1 MNFDLVRRSTLKF
14 DFEGRN
20 MMPRQLSLFEDDGD
34 DDLEFNAFEWPIN
47 IGHATISQVNSK
59 SILTKT
65 SGFMS
70 EYDYSLNP
78 YSGCSYG
85 CSYCYAAFFA
95 RDEAKRNNWGTWV
108 EAKTNAIDVIRRMRT
123 DLSDKTVYMSTV
135 TDPYQPV
142 ERRLKLVRPILE
154 ELANRGARL
163 VVQTRSPL
171 VTRDLD
177 LFKKFEH
184 VRINMTVSTDS
195 RRVQQAFEPYCAAPN
210 RRLRAIT
217 QIAMAG
223 INTSITMT
231 PLLPIEDIDAFT
243 QDLLKTGVQH
253 FVVQPFHA
261 DRGKF
266 VAGTRPRALQLI
278 ADLNWSDADY
288 KRIVT
293 HMRSRL
299 PILEEGREG
308 FAPE

>member
-1 MNFDLVRRSTLKF
+1 MAKH
-14 DFEGRN
+14 
-20 MMPRQLSLFEDDGD
+20 LSLFEDDGED
-34 DDLEFNAFEWPIN
+34 ESEVSLQTWPIQ
-47 IGHATISQVNSK
+47 IGRASITQVNTQ

-70 EYDYSLNP
+70 GYDYSLNP

-95 RDEAKRNNWGTWV
+95 RDELKRNNWGAWV
-108 EAKTNAIDVIRRMRT
+108 EAKTNAVDVIRRMRT
-123 DLSDKTVYMSTV
+123 DLANKTVYMSTV

-142 ERRLKLVRPILE
+142 ERRLARGRPILT
-154 ELANRGARL
+154 ELASRGARL

-171 VTRDLD
+171 VTRDID

-184 VRINMTVSTDS
+184 VRVNMTISTDS
-195 RRVQQAFEPYCAAPN
+195 RRVQRAFEPHCAAPQ

-217 QIAMAG
+217 QVADAG

-231 PLLPIEDIDAFT
+231 PLLPIENIDSFT
-243 QDLLKTGVQH
+243 RDLLKTGVQH

-261 DRGKF
+261 DRGRF
-266 VAGTRPRALQLI
+266 VAGTRPRALQLMTELKWT
-278 ADLNWSDADY
+278 DTDY
-288 KRIVT
+288 QRIVS
-293 HMRSRL
+293 HMRSQL
-299 PILEEGREG
+299 PLLEEGREG

>member
-1 MNFDLVRRSTLKF
+1 MAKH
-14 DFEGRN
+14 
-20 MMPRQLSLFEDDGD
+20 LSLFEDDGED
-34 DDLEFNAFEWPIN
+34 ESEVSLQTWPIQ
-47 IGHATISQVNSK
+47 IGRASITQVNTQ

-70 EYDYSLNP
+70 GYDYSLNP

-95 RDEAKRNNWGTWV
+95 RDELKRNNWGAWV
-108 EAKTNAIDVIRRMRT
+108 EAKTTAVDVIRRMRT
-123 DLSDKTVYMSTV
+123 DLANKTVYMSTV

-142 ERRLKLVRPILE
+142 ERRLALVRPILT
-154 ELANRGARL
+154 ELASRGARL

-171 VTRDLD
+171 VTRDID

-184 VRINMTVSTDS
+184 VRVNMTISTDS
-195 RRVQQAFEPYCAAPN
+195 RRVQRAFEPHCAAPQ

-217 QIAMAG
+217 QVADAG

-231 PLLPIEDIDAFT
+231 PLLPIENIDSFT
-243 QDLLKTGVQH
+243 RDLLKTGVQH

-261 DRGKF
+261 DRGRF
-266 VAGTRPRALQLI
+266 VAGTRPRALQLMTELKWT
-278 ADLNWSDADY
+278 DTDY
-288 KRIVT
+288 QRIVS
-293 HMRSRL
+293 HMRSQL
-299 PILEEGREG
+299 PLLEEGREG